1 MIAIII
7 VIIIITTMATRKSM
21 GVVTE
26 IIVIIIVPFL
36 APHNVHFAS
45 FTKKGNN
52 TEGEQAF
59 ILQRAFDGTSP
70 TTTATRR
77 KRRCISY
84 Y

>member
-1 MIAIII
+1 
-7 VIIIITTMATRKSM
+7 M

-36 APHNVHFAS
+36 TPHNLHFAS

-59 ILQRAFDGTSP
+59 ILQRAFDCASSTK
-70 TTTATRR
+70 TATKR